1 MDNHSKTNKKFGSI
15 LKDSEAKT
23 PWHIMRLLS
32 FLASLAVL
40 CLPMFYAGH
49 KNVSLITFAA
59 SIRNHGIDL
68 TAILSDRAYLFA
80 VSAIICVVIFGIAE
94 IICSFFT
101 SAKSGYKRDIIA
113 FSVNFGVTVLMS
125 FCAVGFG
132 ARAKA
137 GLILTLLIYFIR
149 FILQNAVHKKGVNT
163 YNTAV
168 TLIIVGAVIASS
180 CFVYRSPKVTY
191 TPPKTA
197 DCDISAVTFNV
208 AAAFGEKLD
217 GTSSA
222 ERCDRF
228 ASYMNSI
235 KPDIIGTQE
244 MNSIWL
250 KKLKSTMP
258 DYENYGV
265 KRGGD
270 SEEKNSEM
278 NAVFWNKTKF
288 SAVEK
293 NTIWLSETPKKE
305 SKYTYTDKD
314 GNHCEAGCY
323 RICSYVVLLNK
334 QTGKNIIFLNTHLDN
349 ASEQAANFGANVVM
363 NKLNELKEKY
373 NNADGTVLTGDFNE
387 TQDGTA
393 YKLVASKL
401 NDCTNRAKKTATYQ
415 EWGYRS
421 TGNEPIDFIFT
432 DGKAVDYT
440 VLNDLNNGYVSDH
453 YGVYSG
459 INF

>member
-1 MDNHSKTNKKFGSI
+1 MA
-15 LKDSEAKT
+15 L
-23 PWHIMRLLS
+23 
-32 FLASLAVL
+32 
-40 CLPMFYAGH
+40 
-49 KNVSLITFAA
+49 
-59 SIRNHGIDL
+59 
-68 TAILSDRAYLFA
+68 
-80 VSAIICVVIFGIAE
+80 
-94 IICSFFT
+94 
-101 SAKSGYKRDIIA
+101 IIA
-113 FSVNFGVTVLMS
+113 GV
-125 FCAVGFG
+125 
-132 ARAKA
+132 
-137 GLILTLLIYFIR
+137 
-149 FILQNAVHKKGVNT
+149 
-163 YNTAV
+163 
-168 TLIIVGAVIASS
+168 VIASS

-191 TPPKTA
+191 TPPKNA

-250 KKLKSTMP
+250 EKLKSTMP

-293 NTIWLSETPKKE
+293 NTIWLSETPEKE

-334 QTGKNIIFLNTHLDN
+334 QNGKTSFFEH
-349 ASEQAANFGANVVM
+349 S
-363 NKLNELKEKY
+363 
-373 NNADGTVLTGDFNE
+373 
-387 TQDGTA
+387 
-393 YKLVASKL
+393 
-401 NDCTNRAKKTATYQ
+401 
-415 EWGYRS
+415 
-421 TGNEPIDFIFT
+421 
-432 DGKAVDYT
+432 
-440 VLNDLNNGYVSDH
+440 
-453 YGVYSG
+453 SG
-459 INF
+459 

>member
-59 SIRNHGIDL
+59 SIHNHGIDL

-80 VSAIICVVIFGIAE
+80 VSAILCVVIFGIAE

-125 FCAVGFG
+125 FCSVGFG

-163 YNTAV
+163 YNTVVA
-168 TLIIVGAVIASS
+168 LLIVGAVIASS

-191 TPPKTA
+191 TPPKN
-197 DCDISAVTFNV
+197 S
-208 AAAFGEKLD
+208 
-217 GTSSA
+217 
-222 ERCDRF
+222 RCDRF

-250 KKLKSTMP
+250 EKLKSTMP

-293 NTIWLSETPKKE
+293 NTIWLSETPEKE

-314 GNHCEAGCY
+314 CEAGCY
-323 RICSYVVLLNK
+323 RICSYVVMLNK
-334 QTGKNIIFLNTHLDN
+334 QNGKNIIFLNTHLDN

-373 NNADGTVLTGDFNE
+373 NNTDGTVLTGDFNE